1 MLGEKREVVILL
13 FLFYRNTG
21 VEGGGKWSFHQ
32 KRYMVISNFFIVLGA
47 CFAPIFV
54 GREYFL
60 LLFTIPLAML
70 FSWSCFLAKYIARE
84 EIITIRS
91 GLVTKRIFIR
101 DIKQISNSSPCIII

>member
-21 VEGGGKWSFHQ
+21 VEGGGKWNFHQ
-32 KRYMVISNFFIVLGA
+32 KKMYGYIQFFFIVVGA
-47 CFAPIFV
+47 CFASIFA

-70 FSWSCFLAKYIARE
+70 FSWS
-84 EIITIRS
+84 
-91 GLVTKRIFIR
+91 
-101 DIKQISNSSPCIII
+101 

>member
-21 VEGGGKWSFHQ
+21 VEGGGKWNFHQ
-32 KRYMVISNFFIVLGA
+32 KKDVWLHPIFFIVVGA
-47 CFAPIFV
+47 CFAPIFA

-70 FSWSCFLAKYIARE
+70 FSWS
-84 EIITIRS
+84 
-91 GLVTKRIFIR
+91 
-101 DIKQISNSSPCIII
+101 